1 MPEYVYTG
9 ENEII
14 KVISEYLINE
24 YDGFEV
30 KEGNV
35 YIPSVFITHE
45 IEEGNLKKVYTI
57 VNLHDYK
64 KRENVLVDDS
74 GAIPVMCFYIKN
86 ENGKLIIDKIMENN
100 DGSEFLP
107 SIIKMCDGNEKMARE
122 ILDYYGNDD
131 ECRLED
137 LRRYVEYNDLDIEY
151 LEDFGWPQVYIG
163 TSDSDIQRYHNWIDK
178 LSVYDNNKENFSTDK
193 FIIKELFDRDL
204 EYRELSDYQNL
215 TEDPIIITGYNNE
228 EKVVSITVSK
238 DNIIGIKDYKNDS
251 EIKWYETNKYRD
263 YDAFKK
269 RIISENANGY
279 YTWYYDITHDGI
291 KDKILVNTRTLYEM
305 PKEGENT
312 ISIYSGRS
320 YELIWTENINSS
332 HMGEGSVRIYNDGEK
347 DYLLMWKPYMAQGD
361 AVYRCKIVK
370 LSEDGNEEIIDEKVF
385 SYSLN
390 SLSVDTEALR
400 KYGEEVNAYLEK
412 SFVLAES
419 GSIMGEGHSTDKEK
433 RITTYDVEKDIKSI
447 EENLDSMQ

>member
-1 MPEYVYTG
+1 
-9 ENEII
+9 
-14 KVISEYLINE
+14 
-24 YDGFEV
+24 
-30 KEGNV
+30 
-35 YIPSVFITHE
+35 
-45 IEEGNLKKVYTI
+45 
-57 VNLHDYK
+57 
-64 KRENVLVDDS
+64 
-74 GAIPVMCFYIKN
+74 
-86 ENGKLIIDKIMENN
+86 
-100 DGSEFLP
+100 
-107 SIIKMCDGNEKMARE
+107 
-122 ILDYYGNDD
+122 
-131 ECRLED
+131 
-137 LRRYVEYNDLDIEY
+137 
-151 LEDFGWPQVYIG
+151 
-163 TSDSDIQRYHNWIDK
+163 
-178 LSVYDNNKENFSTDK
+178 
-193 FIIKELFDRDL
+193 
-204 EYRELSDYQNL
+204 
-215 TEDPIIITGYNNE
+215 
-228 EKVVSITVSK
+228 
-238 DNIIGIKDYKNDS
+238 
-251 EIKWYETNKYRD
+251 
-263 YDAFKK
+263 
-269 RIISENANGY
+269 
-279 YTWYYDITHDGI
+279 
-291 KDKILVNTRTLYEM
+291 M